1 MALRKGLIVLLKRVK
16 DGKGTRLIKKAEV
29 SPVELDSIIFTVKG
43 ASVTLAVLMEA
54 TKYGIDVVLMDNW
67 KPTAR
72 LTPASYGGS
81 MRLWHTQLK
90 AYTNK
95 GRRTK
100 IAASIALGKVSN
112 QRSNLL
118 YMAKLTTNTRL
129 SSSLRKAAD
138 HINGISTNLSN
149 AKDVNQVRQI
159 EAAAAREYWRSVAK
173 LIPRSLGFKMRL
185 KRYSLPKGSELDPL
199 NVALN
204 ISYGMLQKE
213 VWRAI
218 FAVGLN
224 PYVGFLHVPRPGR
237 LSLVFD
243 LMEEFRPVIDRTLI
257 VTARRQPS
265 LIAGVKDNDS
275 ARLSVVRIT
284 AKSINEIRD
293 NVWTQARVLKD
304 ALMSNSEY
312 KPFKLGY

>member
-16 DGKGTRLIKKAEV
+16 DGKETRLVKKAEV

-43 ASVTLAVLMEA
+43 SSVTLAVLMEA
-54 TKYGIDVVLMDNW
+54 AKYGIDVVLMDNW
-67 KPTAR
+67 RPVAR
-72 LTPASYGGS
+72 LMPASYGGS
-81 MRLWHTQLK
+81 MKLWHAQLK
-90 AYTNK
+90 AYVNK
-95 GRRTK
+95 DRRTRL
-100 IAASIALGKVSN
+100 ASSFALGKVSN

-118 YMAKLTTNTRL
+118 YMAKLTANPRL
-129 SSSLRKAAD
+129 SGSLRKAAD
-138 HINGISTNLSN
+138 YINSISTGLSE

-159 EAAAAREYWRSVAK
+159 EAAAAREYWRSIAK

-185 KRYSLPKGSELDPL
+185 KKYSLPKGSEVDPL
-199 NVALN
+199 NIALN

-243 LMEEFRPVIDRTLI
+243 LMEEFRPVIDRALI
-257 VTARRQPS
+257 VAARRQPS
-265 LIAGVKDNDS
+265 LIAGVKDNDA
-275 ARLSVVRIT
+275 ARLNVVKIT
-284 AKSINEIRD
+284 AKSLNEIRD
-293 NVWTQARVLKD
+293 NIWTQARVLKD
-304 ALMSNSEY
+304 ALMSKSVY